1 MLVPTENRDRFQSTV
16 PGWAA
21 QPQPAQGLCARTR
34 EAATCGPVARDARCL
49 GPHRRGVFAKTA
61 VQVSGPG
68 RQMLLVQMRSVR
80 GVCESS

>member
-1 MLVPTENRDRFQSTV
+1 M
-16 PGWAA
+16 
-21 QPQPAQGLCARTR
+21 
-34 EAATCGPVARDARCL
+34 CGPVARSGRCS

>member
-1 MLVPTENRDRFQSTV
+1 MYHRKTETGFKV
-16 PGWAA
+16 
-21 QPQPAQGLCARTR
+21 LCLDGQRSPSRLRASVRAR
-34 EAATCGPVARDARCL
+34 EAATCGPIARSGRCS